1 MARKTRQQKERDAMI
16 DAMQELVLL
25 PKFQQWIDTLKQT
38 KDAAVQYLVH
48 TETVKNE
55 RESMATIGEIRAYL
69 SIIENYEGQR
79 EQLEA
84 RIAQAEAERQQQQ
97 S

>member
-1 MARKTRQQKERDAMI
+1 MVEGGPKP
-16 DAMQELVLL
+16 
-25 PKFQQWIDTLKQT
+25 PKFQGWIETLRQT

-48 TETVKNE
+48 ADVVKDE
-55 RESMATIGEIRAYL
+55 RECMAAVGEIRAYL

-97 S
+97 P